1 MLGVHLDIGLGCE
14 LEHLVVSDGA
24 LWVGSVNLWPVRMI
38 YADVRHP
45 VFHDAVRIR
54 VVVVGCHEAG
64 VLFYAVRSFF
74 LRSLIGEVSG
84 SGSLAA
90 DFDGA
95 AAFRFPRLLRSIIIV
110 IVIII

>member
-1 MLGVHLDIGLGCE
+1 MLGVHLHIGLGCD

-24 LWVGSVNLWPVRMI
+24 LWVGSVDLWPVGVI
-38 YADVRHP
+38 DAYEGHP

-54 VVVVGCHEAG
+54 VVVVGCHETG
-64 VLFYAVRSFF
+64 VLLYAVRSFF

-84 SGSLAA
+84 SRSLAA

-95 AAFRFPRLLRSIIIV
+95 AVIRFPRLLRSIIL
-110 IVIII
+110 VII